1 MKEKLSFKKNN
12 IIIEPIK
19 YWEIDG
25 YLISIYQG
33 NRGDNPDLDFIVKY
47 CSKNKR
53 LRQPS
58 HLHWVVDL
66 LLKTNTNKSKT
77 LSLVNDLLFVY
88 DEVNKF
94 ENIENRDSYELKYYK
109 LFKDKYSKFD
119 DGCGYTVGFIFS
131 LIELFSICEKQTKDA
146 FMFSKL
152 LKEIKNYCEGK
163 KDYYSII
170 SLAKRV

>member
-1 MKEKLSFKKNN
+1 MKEKLKFKKNN
-12 IIIEPIK
+12 IVLQPIK
-19 YWEIDG
+19 YWEIDNN
-25 YLISIYQG
+25 LIAIYQG
-33 NRGDNPDLDFIVKY
+33 YRGDNPDLDFIVKY

-66 LLKTNTNKSKT
+66 LLKTNTNKSQT
-77 LSLVNDLLFVY
+77 LNLVNDLLFVY
-88 DEVNKF
+88 DETNKF
-94 ENIENRDSYELKYYK
+94 ENIENRDMYELKYYK
-109 LFKDKYSKFD
+109 IFKDKYSKFD
-119 DGCGYTVGFIFS
+119 VGEGYTISFIFS
-131 LIELFSICEKQTKDA
+131 LIELFTICEKQTKGA

-152 LKEIKNYCEGK
+152 LKEIKNYCEDK